1 MANSLLESSALS
13 AFCGSI
19 ATMLSAGMQ
28 TDEAV
33 LMLAENR
40 EKSRFKDV
48 CDQIYHSLISGKTLS
63 SSMRSTGAFP
73 RYTVDM
79 VETGEQAGRIENVL
93 RNLDMY
99 YGEEERTFQKLR
111 SSATYP
117 AALLCIMTV
126 ILAITVAVILP
137 VFTDVY
143 SNMAG
148 SLTAGSSGMVNAS
161 IIIGWASLGITG
173 ILAIAAIFLAI
184 ASRSQTGRQRVLS
197 LFEHLPPTSSAMYQ
211 LALSRFTAALS
222 TYISSGTDSEV
233 AMMKATE
240 TVQHKKL
247 KKRLDAACKS
257 MQNLDNPRSLAQAIT
272 EERVFEPLYA
282 RMLNVGMKSGSVD
295 NVLANLSSLFF
306 DDAAAQI
313 DRVIDRV
320 EPLLAALL
328 TIAVGA
334 TLISVMLPL
343 IGIMGSIG

>member
-1 MANSLLESSALS
+1 MADSLLESSALS
-13 AFCGSI
+13 AFCGSV

-40 EKSRFKDV
+40 ERSHFKDV
-48 CDQIYHSLISGKTLS
+48 CDKVYHGLISGKSLS
-63 SSMRSTGAFP
+63 DSMESTGAFP
-73 RYTVDM
+73 VFATDM
-79 VETGEQAGRIENVL
+79 VRTGEKSGRIESVL

-99 YGEEERTFQKLR
+99 YSEENRTFQKLR

-117 AALLCIMTV
+117 AALLCIMAI

-161 IIIGWASLGITG
+161 IIIGWFSLGITVVCA
-173 ILAIAAIFLAI
+173 LAALFLAF
-184 ASRSQTGRQRVLS
+184 ASRSQSGRQRVLS
-197 LFEHLPPTSSAMYQ
+197 LFEHLPSTSSAMYQ
-211 LALSRFTAALS
+211 LALSRFTSALS
-222 TYISSGTDSEV
+222 TYISSGTNSEI
-233 AMMKATE
+233 AMSQATK

-247 KKRLDAACKS
+247 RARLQRACNDMES
-257 MQNLDNPRSLAQAIT
+257 IENPRSLAQAIT
-272 EERVFEPLYA
+272 ENDIFEPLYA
-282 RMLNVGMKSGSVD
+282 RMLNVGVRSGSID
-295 NVLANLSSLFF
+295 SVLANLSGIFF

-313 DRVIDRV
+313 DRVIDRI

-328 TIAVGA
+328 TIAVGS